1 VESFPVTC
9 TPHHHQL
16 ASEREDCL
24 FQPIYSAVQF
34 SQHAIVVNMPPSLM
48 SQCLTNVALIK
59 LLARVKEALGS
70 NPDSRVVSS
79 RLSSVPDL
87 EDECIPFW
95 ILYGMSVDI
104 FCFFV
109 NRFSYTIL
117 ICFSSLPCFV
127 L

>member
-24 FQPIYSAVQF
+24 FQPIYSVVQL